1 MSWTPDSLSLLGWR
15 LDHSGCSLVSSCGLI
30 NEETLV
36 YLPRVDGTGVS
47 WQGSN
52 KCPSLSCFRALL
64 LRDISVLV
72 KTGLCQLTFQ
82 PCWVHLVTTCLCAGC
97 LHTAGFQVNYVIIPG
112 VFTLGKEA

>member
-1 MSWTPDSLSLLGWR
+1 M
-15 LDHSGCSLVSSCGLI
+15 SSCGLI
-30 NEETLV
+30 DEETLV
-36 YLPRVDGTGVS
+36 DSPGMKTDGGLDDGTGVS

-52 KCPSLSCFRALL
+52 KCLRPSCFGTLL

-82 PCWVHLVTTCLCAGC
+82 PCWAHLVTTCLCAGC